1 MVAIIKSSRS
11 AKRSCAYNEKKVETG
26 LASCIMA
33 GNYPCEADDLTPKQR
48 MIVLQKRLNLNERC
62 QKGCLHIVLS
72 FHENDKLTV
81 AQLREISQTYMDH
94 IGLGQQPFLV
104 YQHLDTLHPHLHL
117 VAVTVKADGSGNSV
131 FHAREAATKGLVGQI
146 EKDYQ
151 LTVSQGRKTEP
162 GALESAQKLQYGKTP
177 AALAISKVL
186 SVVLPHFKYCSI
198 TELNAVLAH
207 YNLIAKT
214 GRPGSKTYLH
224 RGLAYQ
230 MLSEQGQKIGT
241 PIKASHISGKPT
253 MNYLDQR
260 FKENS
265 LLIASY
271 QQRIRTLIELALIS
285 PQTRSLAGLGQY
297 LAGEGVKAVYAYRPG
312 GQLSEIIFVD
322 FRTRSVCSASRLGN
336 RYSPAE
342 LLARFA
348 KQEKA
353 FAAQQQG
360 YQNPLVPARPA
371 YTASA
376 HEKKVSGPEND
387 EGLLTLLLLPAP
399 SSDYLPWELKKRP
412 RKKRKQISLQIH

>member
-11 AKRSCAYNEKKVETG
+11 VKRSCAYNEKKVETG

-33 GNYPCEADDLTPKQR
+33 GNYPCEADDLTPTQR
-48 MIVLQKRLNLNERC
+48 MLVLQKRLNLNERC

-72 FHENDKLTV
+72 FHENDKLTQ

-117 VAVTVKADGSGNSV
+117 VTVTVKADGSGNSV

-151 LTVSQGRKTEP
+151 LTVSQGRKTGP
-162 GALESAQKLQYGKTP
+162 GGLESAQKLQYGKTP
-177 AALAISKVL
+177 AALAISQVL

-207 YNLIAKT
+207 YNLVAKT

-241 PIKASHISGKPT
+241 PIKASRLSGKPT
-253 MNYLDQR
+253 MRYLDQR
-260 FKENS
+260 FKANS
-265 LLIASY
+265 LLIPSY
-271 QQRIRTLIELALIS
+271 QQRIRTLIELALIA
-285 PQTRSLAGLGQY
+285 PQTRSLTSLGQY
-297 LAGEGVKAVYAYRPG
+297 LAGEGVRAVYAYSARG
-312 GQLSEIIFVD
+312 KLSEIIFVD

-336 RYSPAE
+336 RYSAEALLSHFEKQAKTFSVEQPVLHKQLDRSRPANAPSNE
-342 LLARFA
+342 
-348 KQEKA
+348 KQ
-353 FAAQQQG
+353 FSG
-360 YQNPLVPARPA
+360 PAR
-371 YTASA
+371 
-376 HEKKVSGPEND
+376 D
-387 EGLLTLLLLPAP
+387 ESLLTLLLQPAP

-412 RKKRKQISLQIH
+412 RKKRRQISLQIQ